1 MPKTDTVAGIGTAGA
16 IAKVLSA
23 EAVEAL
29 AIDTADAKARLNEA
43 KEAFANAEAA
53 WLETG
58 NDEYRTSDG
67 RKLTVVR
74 GATRNIDPVVLKELV
89 GRGVWAR
96 ITERAV
102 VTRCSTPRLLA
113 VGLTRA
119 RLRKRSPTRTVSLRS
134 EWLADPRGASAPRS
148 TWGSP

>member
-23 EAVEAL
+23 EVVEAL

-58 NDEYRTSDG
+58 NDEYRIGDG

-74 GATRNIDPVVLKELV
+74 GATRNIDPIVLKELV

-102 VTRCSTPRLLA
+102 VNSLFDAEITGGRIDEGEVAEAISHKDRKPSVRV
-113 VGLTRA
+113 VG
-119 RLRKRSPTRTVSLRS
+119 
-134 EWLADPRGASAPRS
+134 
-148 TWGSP
+148 

>member
-23 EAVEAL
+23 EVVEAL

-74 GATRNIDPVVLKELV
+74 GATRNIDPIVLKELV

-102 VTRCSTPRLLA
+102 VNSLFDAEITGGRIDEGEVAEAISHKDRKPSVRV
-113 VGLTRA
+113 VG
-119 RLRKRSPTRTVSLRS
+119 
-134 EWLADPRGASAPRS
+134 
-148 TWGSP
+148 

>member
-23 EAVEAL
+23 EVVEAL

-43 KEAFANAEAA
+43 KEAFTNAEAA

-58 NDEYRTSDG
+58 NDEYHIGDG

-74 GATRNIDPVVLKELV
+74 GATRNIDPIVLKELV

-102 VTRCSTPRLLA
+102 VNSLFDAEITGGRIDEGEVAEAISHKDRKPSVRV
-113 VGLTRA
+113 VG
-119 RLRKRSPTRTVSLRS
+119 
-134 EWLADPRGASAPRS
+134 
-148 TWGSP
+148 

>member
-16 IAKVLSA
+16 IARVLST
-23 EAVEAL
+23 EAMEAL

-89 GRGVWAR
+89 GRGAWAR

-102 VTRCSTPRLLA
+102 VNSLFDAEITGGRIDEGVVAEAISHKDRKPSVRV
-113 VGLTRA
+113 VG
-119 RLRKRSPTRTVSLRS
+119 
-134 EWLADPRGASAPRS
+134 
-148 TWGSP
+148 